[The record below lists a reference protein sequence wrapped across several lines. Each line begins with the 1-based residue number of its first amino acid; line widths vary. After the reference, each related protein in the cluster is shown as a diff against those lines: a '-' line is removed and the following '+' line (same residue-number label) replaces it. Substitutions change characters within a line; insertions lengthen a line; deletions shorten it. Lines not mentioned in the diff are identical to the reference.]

1 MDPIIIVLIV
11 LLVVFL
17 FGGLSW
23 PAPVSGTSPVA
34 ALLYL
39 LVAVVLIVLALRITG
54 ALV

>member
-1 MDPIIIVLIV
+1 MDPIVILLIV

-23 PAPVSGTSPVA
+23 PAPAYGTSPVS

-39 LVAVVLIVLALRITG
+39 LVAVVLIVLVLRVTG